1 MNIECTRFVKVGKSA
16 TATTSHE
23 ADCEVLI
30 VGSGVMGSAL
40 AAVLAR
46 DGRQVTVIER
56 SLSTPDR
63 IVGEVLHAG
72 GVQALRAL
80 GLEST

>member
-1 MNIECTRFVKVGKSA
+1 MQVRKPA
-16 TATTSHE
+16 TATPSHD

-56 SLSTPDR
+56 SLCTPDR
-63 IVGEVLHAG
+63 VVGEVLQPG
-72 GVQALRAL
+72 GLQALREL
-80 GLEST
+80 GLGGM

>member
-1 MNIECTRFVKVGKSA
+1 M
-16 TATTSHE
+16 
-23 ADCEVLI
+23 LI
-30 VGSGVMGSAL
+30 VGSGVLGSAL

-63 IVGEVLHAG
+63 IAGEALQAG
-72 GVQALRAL
+72 GVQALREL
-80 GLEST
+80 GLEGMYST